1 MKDATLIYNPRAGQ
15 LNGLAKVEPAAEVWR
30 AAGWRV
36 TLEPTR
42 RPGHATELARAAAE
56 GGASVV
62 LAAGGDGT
70 LGQVADGL
78 AGSATALAPLPMGT
92 ANALARELRLPRLQ
106 LFDPN
111 APVEA
116 AAALLGGRV
125 QAVDLNYV
133 QTRGWAGHV
142 LLWAGIGADG
152 YLVQQLEPRPTW
164 SKRLGPVGYSIQA
177 LTVLHRLPAMNA
189 VVKVDNQT
197 VEGDWLLIVI
207 SNCRLYA
214 GGWLQLS
221 GDAVFDDGYFEVWLF
236 RAGEFS
242 TRLTPTRVGLM
253 ARYFTG
259 VTLNLQEW
267 DPGVLNLVGKRVVVE
282 TRPRM
287 PCQRDGETAGHTP
300 LTCEIRPRSLRLLVP
315 QAAPKALFGQR
326 GTPLAELHP

>member
-1 MKDATLIYNPRAGQ
+1 MKRATLIYNPRAGQ
-15 LNGLAKVEPAAEVWR
+15 LNGLAKVEPAADVWR

-36 TLEPTR
+36 ALEPTR
-42 RPGHATELARAAAE
+42 GPGHATELARAAAAA
-56 GGASVV
+56 GVGVV

-78 AGSATALAPLPMGT
+78 AGSETALAPLPMGT

-106 LFDPN
+106 LLEPN
-111 APVEA
+111 APMAA

-125 QAVDLNYV
+125 QWVDLNYV
-133 QTRGWAGHV
+133 QTRGWAGHA

-152 YLVQQLEPRPTW
+152 YLVQHLEPRPTW

-177 LTVLHRLPAMNA
+177 LSVLHRLPAMNA

-221 GDAVFDDGYFEVWLF
+221 GEAVFDDGTFEVWLF

-242 TRLTPTRVGLM
+242 TRLMPTRVGLM
-253 ARYFTG
+253 ARYLTG

-300 LTCEIRPRSLRLLVP
+300 LTAESRPRALRLLVP
-315 QAAPKALFGQR
+315 RATPVTLFSRPGV
-326 GTPLAELHP
+326 PLDDLFL

>member
-1 MKDATLIYNPRAGQ
+1 MKHATLIYNPRAGQ
-15 LNGLAKVEPAAEVWR
+15 LTGQAKVEPAADVWR

-42 RPGHATELARAAAE
+42 APGHATDLARAAAE
-56 GGASVV
+56 AEADVV

-70 LGQVADGL
+70 MGQVANGL
-78 AGSATALAPLPMGT
+78 AGSDTILAPLPIGT
-92 ANALARELRLPRLQ
+92 SNALARELRLPRLQ
-106 LFDPN
+106 LWDPS

-116 AAALLGGRV
+116 AAALLKGRV

-133 QTRGWAGHV
+133 QTRGWAGHA

-152 YLVQQLEPRPTW
+152 YLVQHLEPRPTW

-189 VVKVDNQT
+189 VIKVDNQT

-221 GDAVFDDGYFEVWLF
+221 TDAVFDDGYFEVWLF

-242 TRLTPTRVGLM
+242 ARLLPTRVGLM
-253 ARYFTG
+253 ARYLTG
-259 VTLNLQEW
+259 VTLNLQSW
-267 DPGVLNLVGKRVVVE
+267 DPGVLKLVGKRVVVE

-300 LTCEIRPRSLRLLVP
+300 LSAEIRPRALRLLVP
-315 QAAPKALFGQR
+315 RAAPKELFALP
-326 GTPLAELHP
+326 GTPL

>member
-1 MKDATLIYNPRAGQ
+1 MKHATLIYNPRAGQ
-15 LNGLAKVEPAAEVWR
+15 LNGQAKVEPAADVWR

-42 RPGHATELARAAAE
+42 APGHATDLARAAAE
-56 GGASVV
+56 AGVDVV

-106 LFDPN
+106 LWDPS

-116 AAALLGGRV
+116 AAALLKGRV

-133 QTRGWAGHV
+133 QTRGWAGHA

-152 YLVQQLEPRPTW
+152 YLVQHLEPRPTW

-189 VVKVDNQT
+189 VIKVDNQT

-221 GDAVFDDGYFEVWLF
+221 TDAVFDDGYFEVWLF

-242 TRLTPTRVGLM
+242 ARLLPTRVGLM
-253 ARYFTG
+253 ARYLTG
-259 VTLNLQEW
+259 VTLNLQSW
-267 DPGVLNLVGKRVVVE
+267 DPGVLKLVGKRVVVE

-300 LTCEIRPRSLRLLVP
+300 LSAEIRPRALRLLVP
-315 QAAPKALFGQR
+315 RAAPKELFALP
-326 GTPLAELHP
+326 GTPL

>member
-1 MKDATLIYNPRAGQ
+1 MKQATLIYNPRAGQ
-15 LNGLAKVEPAAEVWR
+15 LNGLAKVEAAADVWR

-36 TLEPTR
+36 ALEPTR
-42 RPGHATELARAAAE
+42 APGHATELARAAAE
-56 GGASVV
+56 AGAGVV

-78 AGSATALAPLPMGT
+78 AGSQTVLAPLPMGT

-106 LFDPN
+106 LWDPS

-116 AAALLGGRV
+116 AAALLAGRV

-133 QTRGWAGHV
+133 QTRGWAGHA

-152 YLVQQLEPRPTW
+152 YLVQHLEPRPTW

-177 LTVLHRLPAMNA
+177 LSVLHRLPAMIA
-189 VVKVDNQT
+189 VVKVDDQT

-221 GDAVFDDGYFEVWLF
+221 NDAVFDDGAFEVWLF
-236 RAGEFS
+236 RAGEAS
-242 TRLTPTRVGLM
+242 TRLVTPRVGLM
-253 ARYFTG
+253 ARYLTG
-259 VTLNLQEW
+259 VTLNLQSW
-267 DPGVLNLVGKRVVVE
+267 DPGVLGLVGQRVVVE
-282 TRPRM
+282 TQPRM

-300 LTCEIRPRSLRLLVP
+300 LTCEIRPRALRLLVP
-315 QAAPKALFGQR
+315 RATPAELFAR
-326 GTPLAELHP
+326 PGTPLRALFP